1 MSVCLCGFF
10 VFLIDAFVDA
20 LCIFMKFLVDEK

>member
-10 VFLIDAFVDA
+10 VFLIDAIVDA